1 MITTKV
7 DLRGLQRFSAALT
20 NDLRLKRNGPIRDGL
35 HKWGEIYREFLRTRF
50 VNFARGGG
58 DWPALKPAT
67 IQHKGRN
74 KRLILRDGFDSIFKA
89 LDPKFSG
96 KPGQVQEDIPFG
108 VRVGVGG
115 NAMHPSG
122 KISMQKLIQIHNEG
136 RGNNPRRQIIVPPD
150 GRAQQRMGLVM
161 TAALKKTIS
170 NSAI

>member
-20 NDLRLKRNGPIRDGL
+20 NDLRRRQNGPIRDGL
-35 HKWGEIYREFLRTRF
+35 HKWGEIYRDFLRKRF

-58 DWPALKPAT
+58 NWPPLKPAT
-67 IQHKGRN
+67 IARKQRN
-74 KRLILRDGFDSIFKA
+74 KRLILRDGFDSIFNA
-89 LDPKFSG
+89 LEPIFTG

-108 VRVGVGG
+108 VRVGLGG
-115 NAMHPSG
+115 AAMHPSG
-122 KISMQKLIQIHNEG
+122 KISMAELIKIHNEG
-136 RGNNPRRQIIVPPD
+136 RGNNPKRAIIVPPD

-161 TAALKKTIS
+161 TAAVKKVIA